1 MGFKVSGLS
10 DLMDGFDK
18 LAQLPLRT
26 KNEMLNA
33 GADVLVKEQ
42 QRTAKNMLRGEYSI
56 GQLAES
62 ITRKKPRATKDG
74 NSVRVVFEGEAGVN
88 VKTPM
93 GYIAFIN
100 EFGKTNQPARPFIK
114 TAIENSADEVAEAEG
129 RVLDDYIDSIGF

>member
-10 DLMDGFDK
+10 DLLDGFDK
-18 LAQLPLRT
+18 LAQLPTQT

-33 GADVLVKEQ
+33 GAEVLVKEQ
-42 QRTAKNMLRGEYSI
+42 QRTAEAMLKGDYSI
-56 GQLAES
+56 GQLSRS
-62 ITRKKPRATKDG
+62 ITRKKPKARKDG
-74 NSVRVVFEGEAGVN
+74 ASVRVVFEGEAGVN

-114 TAIENSADEVAEAEG
+114 TAIENSADEVAQAEG
-129 RVLDDYIDSIGF
+129 EVLDRYIDSIGF